1 MSDIRRLRGDRGV
14 ATVTGLVLL
23 FSFTAGAMI
32 WLARDVNRSVSNR
45 SAAQSIAFQAARAGA
60 QQISLA
66 SVRSGD
72 APAIDQLADSA
83 ARSAAADLFKGYG
96 VSGTVDSVTIDR
108 DAVVVRLTISDPAG
122 DVTGV
127 ASARAEAGP

>member
-1 MSDIRRLRGDRGV
+1 MSETRRMRGERGM

-60 QQISLA
+60 QQVSLE
-66 SVRSGD
+66 SVRTGQG
-72 APAIDQLADSA
+72 PAIDELADAA
-83 ARSAAADLFKGYG
+83 ARSAAADLFRGYG
-96 VSGTVDSVTIDR
+96 VVGTVDSVIVSGD
-108 DAVVVRLTISDPAG
+108 VVEVRLTIDDPAG

-127 ASARAEAGP
+127 ASARAEVGP